1 MLLLLP
7 VQGEAAAGVA
17 GGSTSVQCC
26 LCPIKRGAFKKTTDT
41 KEWCHM
47 VCGLWH
53 QELVVLPGN
62 ICEVVQS
69 KAVVRPEKVGLPCAC
84 CQLPYGAVIKCSY
97 GHCQVRGEGWD
108 EGWKQHKR
116 DGGRSFE
123 FQASPLGP
131 GNQGPISVRQLQ
143 LTGCSKACHQHDASM
158 MPVQKKERKRI
169 VLFDLE

>member
-1 MLLLLP
+1 MPCCSPLLLLLP

-69 KAVVRPEKVGLPCAC
+69 KAAVRPEKVGLPCAC

-97 GHCQVRGEGWD
+97 GHCQVRG
-108 EGWKQHKR
+108 
-116 DGGRSFE
+116 GRAGRGRGSARVWPAPA
-123 FQASPLGP
+123 ASCPTA
-131 GNQGPISVRQLQ
+131 Q
-143 LTGCSKACHQHDASM
+143 
-158 MPVQKKERKRI
+158 
-169 VLFDLE
+169 